1 MKSGVAARGKGRPV
15 VRGRISFVIPMY
27 RNHDKVY
34 VTLDSLFS
42 QDYPDI
48 ELIFTD
54 DGSPEWETALPQ
66 MRAYVEAHAGKNIT
80 RVVYSHLPENRGTVE
95 NANNGYRQAEGEYLK
110 DMSPEDWLADGH
122 SLSRYVE
129 LLEQSGCLI
138 GFSRMEGVDMEG
150 RAVRHLASTEDDYES
165 LRRMTPEELRN
176 RLFVRNCLP
185 APAWFAKT
193 ELFRKHGY
201 YQPVTRLIE
210 DYPYWIHL
218 CSEGVKMAFWDD
230 VLVRYRLSNS
240 GGGNYSVNFMKD
252 MFALYDACIFPL
264 DRRYGALQPLYNRLK
279 RAGLGAYMDRARW
292 DEYSA
297 GQKALAW
304 IRHGIFFAYIDWGDA
319 RVRQKNEKEAGGSH
333 G

>member
-1 MKSGVAARGKGRPV
+1 MVK
-15 VRGRISFVIPMY
+15 GRISFVIPMY
-27 RNHDKVY
+27 RNHGKVY
-34 VTLDSLFS
+34 ETLDSVFA

-54 DGSPEWETALPQ
+54 DGSPEWEAELPK
-66 MRAYVEAHAGKNIT
+66 MRAYAEAHAGPNIT

-110 DMSPEDWLADGH
+110 DMSPEDWLAGPEA
-122 SLSRYVE
+122 LSRYVK
-129 LLEQSGCLI
+129 LLEESGCLI
-138 GFSRMEGVDMEG
+138 GFSKMEGVDLEG
-150 RAVRHLASTEDDYES
+150 RVVRHLASSAEDYDTLNRLS
-165 LRRMTPEELRN
+165 PEELRN
-176 RLFVRNCLP
+176 RLFARNCLP

-201 YQPVTRLIE
+201 YLPVTRLIE

-218 CSEGVKMAFWDD
+218 CNEGVKIAFWDEP
-230 VLVRYRLSNS
+230 LVRYRLSNS
-240 GGGNYSVNFMKD
+240 GGGHYSVNFMKD
-252 MFALYDACIFPL
+252 MYALYDACIFPL

-279 RAGLGAYMDRARW
+279 KMGLDAYMDRARW
-292 DEYSA
+292 EDYSP

-304 IRHGIFFAYIDWGDA
+304 LRHGVFFAYIDWGDA
-319 RVRQKNEKEAGGSH
+319 RVRRKNEKETGGSH